1 MGACEDVVG
10 LSICDGPMETV
21 FINRWV
27 PLDTGGW
34 LAGIGLYT
42 VHWLQRCQWLFL
54 SLLISGSHH
63 YG

>member
-10 LSICDGPMETV
+10 LSMCDGPMKTV

-34 LAGIGLYT
+34 LAGIGLHT
-42 VHWLQRCQWLFL
+42 GCECV
-54 SLLISGSHH
+54 SGYSCHC
-63 YG
+63 